1 MIFHKASESQPDSIL
16 TDPNFAVTSLY
27 SVYHTSSPLK
37 SQNAERFLILIQIF
51 LIPFNA
57 ISLLLSL

>member
-27 SVYHTSSPLK
+27 SVHHTSPPLK
-37 SQNAERFLILIQIF
+37 SQNAEHFLISIQIF
-51 LIPFNA
+51 VNTF
-57 ISLLLSL
+57 